1 MGDRNCF
8 KNRWRDDFKL
18 ILMERLLQGKVCI
31 ITGAAQ
37 GIGKAIVERFAGDGA
52 VVYAFDRQVG
62 VMEQWVEACAERFGT
77 RVIPV
82 CCDITNSAEVKSA
95 LMSIHKQEGRI
106 DVLVNNAGYGIEGK
120 LRDTKSEDIDKEYFV
135 LLRTPLLLMKHA
147 ANHMIEK
154 EIRGCM
160 VNIGSVRAS
169 RAFPID
175 CIYGSLKAGL
185 ERATQSVALE
195 LGPYGIRVNA
205 IEPGCIQVSPLK
217 EMVPFYENMGR
228 NIPIERTGTPR
239 DIGNTVAFLCSDDA
253 SYITGQTI
261 RVDGGLLLPA
271 MHQGPDIGPDQRW
284 SRVL

>member
-1 MGDRNCF
+1 
-8 KNRWRDDFKL
+8 
-18 ILMERLLQGKVCI
+18 
-31 ITGAAQ
+31 
-37 GIGKAIVERFAGDGA
+37 
-52 VVYAFDRQVG
+52 
-62 VMEQWVEACAERFGT
+62 
-77 RVIPV
+77 
-82 CCDITNSAEVKSA
+82 
-95 LMSIHKQEGRI
+95 
-106 DVLVNNAGYGIEGK
+106 
-120 LRDTKSEDIDKEYFV
+120 
-135 LLRTPLLLMKHA
+135 
-147 ANHMIEK
+147 MIEK

-253 SYITGQTI
+253 SYITEQTI

>member
-1 MGDRNCF
+1 M
-8 KNRWRDDFKL
+8 
-18 ILMERLLQGKVCI
+18 
-31 ITGAAQ
+31 ITGASS
-37 GIGKAIVERFAGDGA
+37 GIGKDMAITLSHMGYDLILVARSEKALEEIKKQLNTDVKIIVKDLSNSENVKEVFESTKK
-52 VVYAFDRQVG
+52 Y
-62 VMEQWVEACAERFGT
+62 
-77 RVIPV
+77 
-82 CCDITNSAEVKSA
+82 DID
-95 LMSIHKQEGRI
+95 LLI
-106 DVLVNNAGYGIEGK
+106 NNAGYGIEGK

-239 DIGNTVAFLCSDDA
+239 DIGNTVAFLCSEDA

-261 RVDGGLLLPA
+261 RVDGVLLLPA

>member
-1 MGDRNCF
+1 
-8 KNRWRDDFKL
+8 
-18 ILMERLLQGKVCI
+18 MERLLQGKVCI

-195 LGPYGIRVNA
+195 LGPYGIRENA

>member
-1 MGDRNCF
+1 M
-8 KNRWRDDFKL
+8 
-18 ILMERLLQGKVCI
+18 
-31 ITGAAQ
+31 
-37 GIGKAIVERFAGDGA
+37 
-52 VVYAFDRQVG
+52 
-62 VMEQWVEACAERFGT
+62 
-77 RVIPV
+77 
-82 CCDITNSAEVKSA
+82 
-95 LMSIHKQEGRI
+95 
-106 DVLVNNAGYGIEGK
+106 LVNNAGYGIEGK

>member
-1 MGDRNCF
+1 MGCLAGCTSNDQTVENE
-8 KNRWRDDFKL
+8 KNTSETEQAESGEKTVITVARWGTDSEK
-18 ILMERLLQGKVCI
+18 E
-31 ITGAAQ
+31 
-37 GIGKAIVERFAGDGA
+37 
-52 VVYAFDRQVG
+52 AF
-62 VMEQWVEACAERFGT
+62 
-77 RVIPV
+77 
-82 CCDITNSAEVKSA
+82 
-95 LMSIHKQEGRI
+95 
-106 DVLVNNAGYGIEGK
+106 GIEGK